1 MGFKHYAILIL
12 SLLLAIPALAQDEK
26 VFRDLYLYSKRQ
38 KIKKRVKKEYR
49 IKARSNR
56 HHIDLNGDN
65 RQESFYYA
73 KRDGENWIHFF
84 NPKGKEIFAAEID
97 ATGPWSR
104 LFKVQMRA
112 LSKKTKVLFL
122 YFYEGVTKYLE
133 FQGTS
138 RLFFITIDN
147 NDLKTM
153 SIYKGPILFD
163 EKRGFKDHYHQRKY
177 EVSLFDLDADFVRE
191 VSIKYGRMTRLYKYL
206 GKGKWFNFDDQ
217 KVLLSF

>member
-12 SLLLAIPALAQDEK
+12 FSLVTLSSVAQDEK
-26 VFRDLYLYSKRQ
+26 VFRDLYLYSERQ
-38 KIKKRVKKEYR
+38 KIKSSVKKQYR

-56 HHIDLNGDN
+56 HHIDLDGDN

-73 KRDGENWIHFF
+73 KRDGENWLHFF
-84 NPKGKEIFAAEID
+84 NPKGEEIFAAEID
-97 ATGPWSR
+97 AVGPWSR
-104 LFKVQMRA
+104 LYKVQMRS
-112 LSKKTKVLFL
+112 LSDKTNVLLL
-122 YFYEGVTKYLE
+122 YFYEGITKYLE

-138 RLFFITIDN
+138 RLFFVTIDN
-147 NDLKTM
+147 KDLKTM

-177 EVSLFDLDADFVRE
+177 EVSLYDFDADYVRE
-191 VSIKYGRMTRLYKYL
+191 IAVKYGRMTRLYKYL
-206 GKGKWFNFDDQ
+206 GKGEWFNFDDQ